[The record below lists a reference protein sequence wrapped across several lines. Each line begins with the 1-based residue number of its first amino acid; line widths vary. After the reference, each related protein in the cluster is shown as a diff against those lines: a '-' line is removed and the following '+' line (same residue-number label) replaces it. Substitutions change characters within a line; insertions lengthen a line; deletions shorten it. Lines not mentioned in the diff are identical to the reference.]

1 MGGIMKMVAVVKL
14 PETRTYNRREC
25 ITFRKTA
32 ERFGGLSNM
41 AGGYLLNVNGVRIL
55 TSEALYQAC
64 RFPHLPEV
72 QRQIIGER
80 SPMTAKMKS
89 KPYRGDNSRPDW
101 DMRRTKIMCWCLQVK
116 LVQNWDK
123 FSKLLL
129 ETGDLPVVEDSRKD
143 DFWGAKPE
151 DEEILVGANVLGR
164 LLMQLREQV
173 KNGEITSQTIIK
185 PLHIPDFLL
194 YGRAINSIS
203 KDGEYYLV
211 NYSDSSEYE
220 EIPSQ
225 FDSNSIDSDS
235 ILLNVPKHELDPNNE
250 SSLNGN
256 PKKDLIEVA
265 ELEFDK
271 YDSLR
276 FILPHLVE
284 SLQEAERTDKELAEL
299 FKTNLKQMRE
309 WLKRSVQ
316 LRKIKKLSKPVRYAA
331 ESQLL
336 LIG

>member
-1 MGGIMKMVAVVKL
+1 MGGILKMVAVVKL

-41 AGGYLLNVNGVRIL
+41 AGSYLLNVNGVRIL

-89 KPYRGDNSRPDW
+89 KPYRDNSRPDW
-101 DMRRTKIMCWCLQVK
+101 DIVRTKIMRWCLQVK

-129 ETGDLPVVEDSRKD
+129 ETGDLPIVEDSRKD
-143 DFWGAKPE
+143 DFWGAKPA

-173 KNGEITSQTIIK
+173 KNGEIFSQTIVNSLPIS
-185 PLHIPDFLL
+185 DFLL
-194 YGRAINSIS
+194 CGQEINSIS
-203 KDGEYYLV
+203 KDGEYYLA
-211 NYSDSSEYE
+211 NYNDSSESE

-235 ILLNVPKHELDPNNE
+235 ILLKVPKDELDPNNE

-271 YDSLR
+271 YDSLQ

-299 FKTNLKQMRE
+299 FKANLTQMRK

-316 LRKIKKLSKPVRYAA
+316 LRKIKKLSKPVRYVA
-331 ESQLL
+331 ESQLP